1 VFEGIGILMIAAVLY
16 VYRVVV
22 QDKRKLA
29 LRVWAPAMPD
39 DVPPVGVATE

>member
-1 VFEGIGILMIAAVLY
+1 VLY

-29 LRVWAPAMPD
+29 LQIWAPRTPD
-39 DVPPVGVATE
+39 EQPPAGVATE